1 MDRELTPADF
11 EAKHK
16 FSFDMYASIPQV
28 CWHTWLSLTFGFD
41 LEPAMN

>member
-16 FSFDMYASIPQV
+16 FSFDMYAFP
-28 CWHTWLSLTFGFD
+28 LSLP
-41 LEPAMN
+41 ERRMN